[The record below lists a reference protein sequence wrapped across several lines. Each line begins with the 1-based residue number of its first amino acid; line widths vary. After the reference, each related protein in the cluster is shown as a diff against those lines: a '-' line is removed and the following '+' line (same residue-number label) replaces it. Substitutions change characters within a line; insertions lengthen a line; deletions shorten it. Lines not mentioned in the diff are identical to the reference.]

1 MGCHLLSEEAL
12 LNPAVSQRK
21 PRTSLLPLLVVL
33 FVISYTLMVM
43 LAIEQNSTI
52 TSQRWL
58 IKQLLVDSTELSA
71 MKGKA
76 IQKHNADVQAE
87 AQAQDRSKHQTQ
99 TPSTQAPT
107 QESAR
112 TDNREKVRSGH
123 PQHPPKPAA
132 DAADVR
138 RALLAI

>member
-1 MGCHLLSEEAL
+1 LLSQEAL
-12 LNPAVSQRK
+12 PNPTVSQNK
-21 PRTSLLPLLVVL
+21 SQTSLLPLLVVL
-33 FVISYTLMVM
+33 FVISYTLMVL

-76 IQKHNADVQAE
+76 IQKHNAEAQAE
-87 AQAQDRSKHQTQ
+87 AQAQQRSKNQSQ

-112 TDNREKVRSGH
+112 TENREKVRSGH
-123 PQHPPKPAA
+123 PQHPPKPAS

-138 RALLAI
+138 RALIAI

>member
-1 MGCHLLSEEAL
+1 LLSQEAL
-12 LNPAVSQRK
+12 LNPTVSQTK
-21 PRTSLLPLLVVL
+21 TRTTLLPLLVVL

-76 IQKHNADVQAE
+76 VQKHNAEVHTE
-87 AQAQDRSKHQTQ
+87 AQAQERAKRPSQ
-99 TPSTQAPT
+99 TPSAQAPA
-107 QESAR
+107 QESAKNDSR
-112 TDNREKVRSGH
+112 GKLRSEH
-123 PQHPPKPAA
+123 PRHPPKPAS
-132 DAADVR
+132 DGADVR
-138 RALLAI
+138 RALIAI